1 MKTLLRPVILLC
13 AVAICATG
21 AYLLWRT
28 ANAGRAPSHARKVL
42 YYQDSMHPWIK
53 SDQPG
58 KCTICAMDLTP
69 ILDGDSGYGLWD
81 GTVVLSS
88 NSVTVLNVQTEEV
101 RRQSLSRTL
110 RVAGTLEPNETQK
123 TIIAAPSPG
132 RIQSSGVEFPG
143 VEVEK
148 GQMLI
153 TLFSPELVQRRAFL
167 RTVGGDQS
175 SVGKGL
181 VQASKGSDPYLGEIV
196 APQSGLVVERN
207 VFPGQYVVEGEKL
220 FTLVDASVLWFRFD
234 AYEQQLPWLALG
246 QTMEVTTAA
255 APGRSLPAV
264 ISFIEPTL
272 NDATRTVKVRA
283 DIKNPVVTTNGR
295 PQRLLRFGTYAEGRV
310 RTEIPDVLA
319 VPRTAILFPGGAA
332 YAYVSSEN
340 GAYERRRVKLGRQ
353 GDGLWEVLGGLEEG
367 ERVVTSGNVLIDAQ
381 AQFNQGSKPGDMAAE
396 DVAAVEPEAMPV
408 VVGVAVSHAT
418 AAISPQAM
426 AAPSGTLKPSQ
437 QKALT
442 EFLAVAD
449 GISRAL
455 AADSLDQLK
464 THTGALPGVVA
475 SLNKEI
481 GDDHPW
487 HALLKRIQ
495 GTSSWPAPADLAA
508 ARKTFLPFSTN
519 VVELV
524 QLVRGKEAAFR
535 SLKVFYCPM
544 APKPG
549 LWFQA
554 KGPLRNPY
562 YGADMLTCGEE
573 VRLVV
578 AAPGVALPKAPEAVA
593 VSSVPKERPQMPP
606 ATMAAVR
613 AKTPA
618 NSPPL
623 AMTRP
628 QSNSAMV
635 MGGNPPPAASPKL
648 KQPAAAGMAT
658 NSQPAS
664 ERAEHPSVNHSRAV
678 GDAMS
683 PGAERQTIR
692 REAILKGL
700 EADAAAAGKT
710 LGKDGQEDP
719 AAPGA
724 VTPEMQRA
732 ARQQQALKAFVDVAD
747 GTGQA
752 LAGDN
757 LTRYYECITA
767 LPTVFTLLRQD
778 FGTNHPLNDLIQKAI
793 TAGLPLSSAGQWRT
807 TKNLTEA
814 RALFLPFSTAT
825 VDLAK
830 ALQKAGEPFASLK
843 IYQCPKV
850 PQPGLWMQTKG
861 PLHNPFH
868 GSTNLTCCVEVKL

>member
-1 MKTLLRPVILLC
+1 MKTLIRPVILLC

-28 ANAGRAPSHARKVL
+28 TTVGHPPSHTRKVL

-69 ILDGDSGYGLWD
+69 ILDGESGYGLRD

-110 RVAGTLEPNETQK
+110 RVAGTLEPNEAQK
-123 TIIAAPSPG
+123 TIISAPSPG
-132 RIQSSGVEFPG
+132 RIQSSAVEFPG

-181 VQASKGSDPYLGEIV
+181 VQATKGSDPYLGEIV

-207 VFPGQYVVEGEKL
+207 VYPGQYVVEGEKL

-234 AYEQQLPWLALG
+234 AYEQQLPWLELG

-310 RTEIPDVLA
+310 RTEIPNVLA

-340 GAYERRRVKLGRQ
+340 GAYERRRVKLGLQ

-381 AQFNQGSKPGDMAAE
+381 AQFNQGSKPDDMAAGDMAA
-396 DVAAVEPEAMPV
+396 AEPEAMPV

-418 AAISPQAM
+418 AAVSPHAM
-426 AAPSGTLKPSQ
+426 TFPNGALKASQ

-475 SLNKEI
+475 SLAKEL

-487 HALLKRIQ
+487 HAPLKRIQ

-535 SLKVFYCPM
+535 SLKVYHCPM

-554 KGPLRNPY
+554 KGPLRNPF

-573 VRLVV
+573 VRVV
-578 AAPGVALPKAPEAVA
+578 AVVPGLTAAKAPLPVTVSPDREAM
-593 VSSVPKERPQMPP
+593 SKLPL
-606 ATMAAVR
+606 T
-613 AKTPA
+613 

-623 AMTRP
+623 ARTKSP
-628 QSNSAMV
+628 TNSAAV
-635 MGGNPPPAASPKL
+635 MSEEPPSVARTR
-648 KQPAAAGMAT
+648 QPAAAGMAT
-658 NSQPAS
+658 NSPPAM

-700 EADAAAAGKT
+700 AADAAAAGKT
-710 LGKDGQEDP
+710 MGKDGQEDP

-807 TKNLTEA
+807 TKNLAEA

-830 ALQKAGEPFASLK
+830 ALQKEGEPFASLK

-850 PQPGLWMQTKG
+850 SQPGLWMQTKG
-861 PLHNPFH
+861 PLRNPFH
-868 GSTNLTCCVEVKL
+868 GATNLTCCVEVKL